1 MGCEQILTFENGE
14 EFEGQNNPMPNQQ
27 PNTNLLVRSYKGIL
41 SPEAKFKD
49 TLIRSSDELGEKLRN
64 YIPSQIS
71 EGDNKYK
78 YNLYDDIL
86 TKSAKIDFDKEY
98 IIAICGVNN
107 VLRVEESNGNYV
119 IYHDNQPKERNSYI
133 ALVVKKIPGINPN
146 FEFASPKRI

>member
-41 SPEAKFKD
+41 SPEAKFRD

-98 IIAICGVNN
+98 IIAFCEFSLSCN
-107 VLRVEESNGNYV
+107 VFIILSIMSFFSEIMFFFLQYS
-119 IYHDNQPKERNSYI
+119 K
-133 ALVVKKIPGINPN
+133 
-146 FEFASPKRI
+146 

>member
-41 SPEAKFKD
+41 SPEAKFRD

-71 EGDNKYK
+71 EGDNNYK

-133 ALVVKKIPGINPN
+133 ALVVKKISGINPN